1 MKIFYCDG
9 STRGGKNQKG
19 ADNIGGWGA
28 LCFIDEDENCL
39 IAYDYDTEN
48 NTTNNRQELKAFIW
62 CLNFADEYF
71 PNEKCIIYSDSAYV
85 VNSLT
90 NWAYTWEKNN
100 WTRAKNAPIQNL
112 ILIQEAFKILKNSS
126 NIELKKVD
134 GHKGI
139 LGNELADSLATGNI
153 KNFEMLIKNNNISFE
168 ENYNG
173 SYLQNN
179 K

>member
-85 VNSLT
+85 VNMFNDWIHS
-90 NWAYTWEKNN
+90 WARNGW
-100 WTRAKNAPIQNL
+100 
-112 ILIQEAFKILKNSS
+112 KNSKKQTVE
-126 NIELKKVD
+126 NLDLVQQLYEFAKLEFPNFELCRVR
-134 GHKGI
+134 GHVGI
-139 LGNELADSLATGNI
+139 AGNELADALATHDDNKFVKVLQKHNI
-153 KNFEMLIKNNNISFE
+153 KTRE
-168 ENYNG
+168 EV
-173 SYLQNN
+173 
-179 K
+179 KFDF

>member
-9 STRGGKNQKG
+9 STRGKNQKG

-28 LCFIDEDENCL
+28 VCFSDENEMH
-39 IAYDYDTEN
+39 IEAFEYDSETC
-48 NTTNNRQELKAFIW
+48 TTNNRQELKGLLW
-62 CLNFADEYF
+62 CLRYADNFHHDE
-71 PNEKCIIYSDSAYV
+71 ECIIYSDSAYV

-100 WTRAKNAPIQNL
+100 WTRAKNASIQNL
-112 ILIQEAFKILKNSS
+112 ILIQEAFKILKNSP
-126 NIELKKVD
+126 NIKLKKID
-134 GHKGI
+134 GHRGI

-153 KNFEMLIKNNNISFE
+153 KSFEMLIKNNNISFE
-168 ENYNG
+168 ESYNG
-173 SYLQNN
+173 NYLQNN